1 MVFKNSKVY
10 DVIKFIARYIGP
22 IVIFLTSIIN
32 IWGIPYGEQII
43 ATLGAIEILL
53 NSFVSVSKKRYTEM
67 IDKTFDAGKG
77 AEDEVV
83 EQQK

>member
-43 ATLGAIEILL
+43 ATLGALEILL
-53 NSFVSVSKKRYTEM
+53 NSFVSVSKKKYNEM
-67 IDKTFDAGKG
+67 IEKTLDAGKG
-77 AEDEVV
+77 EDDEAAEK
-83 EQQK
+83 Q